1 MDSIREKVKD
11 GIVTKEEYRLHV
23 LESTIEY
30 LSLNHQ
36 YEFVRVVGHGAF
48 GLVAEIKHHNKDRS
62 LAAKLVLEEHADK
75 QENEIWPNLG
85 HPNLLPLISIDHI
98 ASTGSFIY
106 ITPLHSAS
114 LADIVEGSHL
124 AEDLKGIERALSW
137 QRGVSSGLHYLHG
150 KNLCHLDIKLS
161 NVLIS
166 QDDTAIIC
174 DFGSI
179 TRTDN
184 GVTDRLVEFFIPL
197 HLPKKIFY
205 FNS

>member
-1 MDSIREKVKD
+1 MDSIREKVKE
-11 GIVTKEEYRLHV
+11 GIVTKEEYRVHV

-30 LSLNHQ
+30 LSLKHQ
-36 YEFVRVVGHGAF
+36 YEFVRVVGHGSF
-48 GLVAEIKHHNKDRS
+48 GLVAEIKNRNKDHN

-75 QENEIWPNLG
+75 NENEIWPNLG
-85 HPNLLPLISIDHI
+85 HANLLPLISIDHI
-98 ASTGSFIY
+98 AATGCFVY

-114 LADIVEGSHL
+114 LADIVEGCHL
-124 AEDLKGIERALSW
+124 AQDVNGIERALSW
-137 QRGVSSGLHYLHG
+137 QKGVSSGLHYLHS

-179 TRTDN
+179 TRTEN
-184 GVTDRLVEFFIPL
+184 GVTDRLGEFFIPL
-197 HLPKKIFY
+197 YLPKKIFY